1 MPPYKNAVTFLPPSD
16 AFRNK
21 FNKFAPARQ
30 QKKNK
35 PDNLFNI
42 KNAMILQ
49 HDIPNGYAH
58 CFAGKDDCPHANTC
72 LRAIA
77 ARLLTES
84 REPQPPTVHTV
95 NAAYVAQLPDRAAC
109 PLYRSNEPLR
119 YAKGMTRLFDE
130 LPVKQAAAIRLRV
143 MGCFSCERY
152 FYHSRKGDRLISPD
166 EQRKIANVFR
176 SAAPGVTPKF
186 DSYEYVIP
194 W

>member
-1 MPPYKNAVTFLPPSD
+1 
-16 AFRNK
+16 
-21 FNKFAPARQ
+21 
-30 QKKNK
+30 
-35 PDNLFNI
+35 
-42 KNAMILQ
+42 MIQ
-49 HDIPNGYAH
+49 RHDIPNGYAH
-58 CFAGKDDCPHANTC
+58 CFAGKDDCPRANTC

-84 REPQPPTVHTV
+84 NEPQPQTVHTV

-109 PLYRSNEPLR
+109 PLYRPSEPLR

-130 LPVKQAAAIRLRV
+130 LPVKQVAAVRSQV

-166 EQRKIANVFR
+166 EQRKIAHVFR
-176 SAAPGVTPKF
+176 NAAPGVTPKF
-186 DSYEYVIP
+186 DGYEYVIP